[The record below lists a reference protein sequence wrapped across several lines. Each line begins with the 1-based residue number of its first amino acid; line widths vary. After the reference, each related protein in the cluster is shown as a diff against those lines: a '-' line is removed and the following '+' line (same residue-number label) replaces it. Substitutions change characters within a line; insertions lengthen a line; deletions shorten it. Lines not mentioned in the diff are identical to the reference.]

1 MLVVLIE
8 LVIGG
13 ICSGSI
19 PILWVKSRLRKH
31 MLLVAVGCLVLS
43 YLRLVV
49 EIIFLVKEAVAT

>member
-1 MLVVLIE
+1 MLVLLIE

-43 YLRLVV
+43 HLRLVE
-49 EIIFLVKEAVAT
+49 EIIFLV